1 LLSLIFVFLVFSVL
15 ILVHELGH
23 LFAAKKCGIR
33 VDAFSIGMGRRLC
46 GFKIGQTDYRLS
58 LIPFG
63 GFCKM
68 AGDDP
73 DEAEGKEDEMASKPV
88 GYRFWV
94 IGAGSI
100 ANYIFAI
107 FLFWIIFMIGIPTL
121 TNQVGQVLNGYP
133 AASAGIESGD
143 RILMINDRKVEYWE
157 DILEAIK
164 DESKENE
171 SLVFTIDRDDNIMKL
186 DISPDISEVTNVF
199 GQTISRPM
207 VGIGPHSE
215 VSEVSFGPGKALYYA
230 GNKVFEMTGMTYKML
245 WLLITGGMPVKG
257 TLTGPIGIAYFIKD
271 AVSLGIVP
279 LLLTMANIS
288 LALAIFNVLPFPVLD
303 GGHIVFLL
311 FEKIK
316 KKPLSVKIQ
325 DWITQIAIIL
335 LISFALF
342 VSWQDVIKFTPFG
355 KMMAKDK
362 TEVISK

>member
-1 LLSLIFVFLVFSVL
+1 
-15 ILVHELGH
+15 
-23 LFAAKKCGIR
+23 
-33 VDAFSIGMGRRLC
+33 
-46 GFKIGQTDYRLS
+46 
-58 LIPFG
+58 
-63 GFCKM
+63 
-68 AGDDP
+68 
-73 DEAEGKEDEMASKPV
+73 
-88 GYRFWV
+88 
-94 IGAGSI
+94 
-100 ANYIFAI
+100 
-107 FLFWIIFMIGIPTL
+107 MIGIPTL